1 MKAKRTS
8 LLDQP
13 PTHHFKH
20 MKYKLAWA
28 VMLPLTQNNRRLL
41 PVTKYAPCFNP
52 IIHRNSVTSNDYK
65 IQIRERARGCPLR
78 SGLNCLKTRSHDYR
92 HRIVLPRSQFSSPDR
107 QMPYDSKQHEFPQF
121 RQHIDS
127 QNSTSFDFTLSISDS
142 HFPNTITFRIQNKTC
157 CLILK
162 LQTRPL
168 SAQTPETPP
177 RLIRSVCYM

>member
-20 MKYKLAWA
+20 MKFQLTWA

-41 PVTKYAPCFNP
+41 PITKYAPCFNP

-92 HRIVLPRSQFSSPDR
+92 YRIVLPRSQFSSPYR
-107 QMPYDSKQHEFPQF
+107 QIQSNLKQHKIPQF
-121 RQHIDS
+121 HQHVDS
-127 QNSTSFDFTLSISDS
+127 QKWTSHSHTLFTSDL
-142 HFPNTITFRIQNKTC
+142 HFVIAITFWISSKTC
-157 CLILK
+157 YLI
-162 LQTRPL
+162 
-168 SAQTPETPP
+168 
-177 RLIRSVCYM
+177 